1 MIGAL
6 AGPLFGLARP
16 FIHRMDAEDA
26 HAMTVRLLKSLPLPQ
41 APASPAVLAVDAFG
55 LAFSNPVGLAAGFDK
70 HAEVPDAALRLGF
83 GFVEVGGVTPRA
95 QPGNAR
101 PRVFRLA
108 ADGAVINRYG
118 LNSEGLDAVRGRL
131 AARRNARSGGAG
143 IVGVNIGANKET
155 EDRAA
160 DYVALV
166 RGLASVVDYVSINIS
181 SPNTPG
187 LRNLQGRAMLDD
199 LLARVAEAR
208 DGLSHGRTPL
218 LVKIAPDV
226 TEADLDDIV
235 HVCRA
240 RAMDGLIVS
249 NTTVARPDT
258 LVDPQKDE
266 TGGLSGKPLFRA
278 STRVLAQTYQR
289 VEGAFPLIGVGGVD
303 SVETALAK
311 LEAGASLVQFYTG
324 LVYKGPGLAREIVD
338 GLADIC
344 RREGLASVGAVTGRK
359 AREWAAR

>member
-26 HAMTVRLLKSLPLPQ
+26 HAMTVRLLKTLPLPA
-41 APASPAVLAVDAFG
+41 APPCPPELGVQAFG
-55 LAFSNPVGLAAGFDK
+55 LAFPNPVGLAAGFDK
-70 HAEVPDAALRLGF
+70 HAEVPDQALRLGF
-83 GFVEVGGVTPRA
+83 GFVEVGGVTPLPQA
-95 QPGNAR
+95 GNAR
-101 PRVFRLA
+101 PRVFRLT
-108 ADGAVINRYG
+108 ADQAVINRYG
-118 LNSEGLDAVRGRL
+118 LNSDGLDAVRKRL
-131 AARRNARSGGAG
+131 AARRRTGV
-143 IVGVNIGANKET
+143 VGVNIGANKDT
-155 EDRAA
+155 QDRAA

-166 RGLASVVDYVSINIS
+166 KGLAPVVDYLSVNVS

-208 DGLSHGRTPL
+208 DRVAGVRTPL

-258 LVDPQKDE
+258 LVDRQRGE
-266 TGGLSGKPLFRA
+266 TGGLSGKPLFEA
-278 STRVLAQTYQR
+278 STRILAQTYLR

-303 SVETALAK
+303 ESGTALAK
-311 LEAGASLVQFYTG
+311 LEAGASLVQFYTAM
-324 LVYKGPGLAREIVD
+324 VFKGPGLAREIVD
-338 GLADIC
+338 GLAEAV
-344 RREGLASVGAVTGRK
+344 RREGLASVGALTGRK
-359 AREWAAR
+359 AKAWAS